1 MSDPFPRVRR
11 RGLFARPGF
20 WALAA
25 LPLLLAA
32 GWTGFWFYAS
42 DRVASGI
49 DAWIAREAAAGRV
62 WACPERALT
71 GFPLRFELTCRSP
84 SLVLTQSDGVTR
96 AGLKGLTAV
105 AQLYQ
110 PNQMDIDLTGPLSV
124 TRPDAAQLT
133 LDAAAMRAALRA
145 NLADYPNIF
154 DRLSLSLDEP
164 VLTVAPQGGP
174 AQSARAARAEIS
186 LRSVP
191 GRPAADGAFDLAAKI
206 SGASVP
212 DLDALTQSADPA
224 GLDLSARILKLDLPG
239 KGSGAARLETWRAAG
254 GALELN
260 QSTLTKG
267 GLELGASGRLALDA
281 EHRLEGRVDASVAGA
296 DTLLKRF
303 GIPVGTL
310 DIGSALGNLLGGKK
324 NKAPEGESAQK
335 QRVIRLPL
343 SFSGG
348 RVSVGPVSAPVRLT
362 PLY

>member
-11 RGLFARPGF
+11 RGLLAHPGF

-25 LPLLLAA
+25 LPLLLAT
-32 GWTGFWFYAS
+32 GWTGFWYYAS
-42 DRVASGI
+42 GRIGAGVDG
-49 DAWIAREAAAGRV
+49 WMAREAAAGRV

-71 GFPLRFELTCRSP
+71 GFPLRFELSCRSP
-84 SLVLTQSDGVTR
+84 SLVMTQSGGVMR
-96 AGLKGLTAV
+96 AGLSGLTAV
-105 AQLYQ
+105 TQLYQ

-124 TRPDAAQLT
+124 TQPDAAQLT
-133 LDAAAMRAALRA
+133 LDAATMHAGLRA
-145 NLADYPNIF
+145 NLSEYPNIF
-154 DRLSLSLDEP
+154 DRLSVTLDEP
-164 VLTVAPQGGP
+164 VLTAASPGGP
-174 AQSARAARAEIS
+174 ARSARAARAEIG

-191 GRPAADGAFDLAAKI
+191 GRPAADGAFDLAVKI
-206 SGASVP
+206 SGAAVP

-239 KGSGAARLETWRAAG
+239 RGSGAARLEAWRAAG

-260 QSTLTKG
+260 QSAFTKG
-267 GLELGASGRLALDA
+267 ALELGASGRLALDT

-303 GIPVGTL
+303 GIPVGSL

-324 NKAPEGESAQK
+324 NKAPEGEGAQK

-343 SFSGG
+343 SFNGG